1 MSQARGRESSIAKGR
16 ERASE
21 KERERE
27 EERFTREG
35 GVDAAASSFLCKDE
49 YFLTPEM
56 SESYAERRRQPPNND
71 AWLAPHSL
79 SQPARIQKAPSIL
92 VVA

>member
-1 MSQARGRESSIAKGR
+1 MHRKRPR
-16 ERASE
+16 
-21 KERERE
+21 ERERE
-27 EERFTREG
+27 RERESFTLEG
-35 GVDAAASSFLCKDE
+35 CVDAAASYFLCKDE

-56 SESYAERRRQPPNND
+56 SESYAESRRQPPNND

-92 VVA
+92 VVG

>member
-1 MSQARGRESSIAKGR
+1 VSRASQKAQR
-16 ERASE
+16 ERE
-21 KERERE
+21 RERERE
-27 EERFTREG
+27 EERFTLEG

-79 SQPARIQKAPSIL
+79 SQQARIQKAPSIL